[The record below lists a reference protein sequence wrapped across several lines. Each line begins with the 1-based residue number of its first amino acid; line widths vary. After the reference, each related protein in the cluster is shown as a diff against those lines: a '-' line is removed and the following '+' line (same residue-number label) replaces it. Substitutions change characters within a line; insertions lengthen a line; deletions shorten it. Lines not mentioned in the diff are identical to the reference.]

1 MTNSKWLRSALLG
14 GVAVSVMAVG
24 VAGAQAQSNE
34 LSDLKAQLE
43 ALQSRVNTIETA
55 PALPAGTSA
64 ITVRRGQSTNARLM
78 EMGQRAGEMAEP
90 ENRGFTFAVSPVA
103 DLPAPST
110 EITISGFIRSR
121 LKWNDENVRDFDI
134 DAAIDGTPSS
144 WDIDVDARFRIRA
157 STDTAIGQ
165 IRTLIEVQGSE
176 GGAVAVRHALGEWDM
191 TSNWTFQIGRTWGTA
206 TPLDYGVTLVGA
218 SWQAGPDVG
227 RTQMVRMRYT
237 NGPIRLM
244 FALENP
250 TLRSSGLNTTAD
262 YPNVAAQFRYSAAGG
277 HQLWLAGE
285 IADLDLPGNNGTGY
299 LLNGGANINLGDI
312 ASLTAT
318 ATYGKGIAARNFG
331 NVAQIGFNTNGNP
344 IKALGAG
351 VGVSFA
357 VSEATTINAQYG
369 FAKFSKNFAGG
380 TKNVHSIHANV
391 LWRPVT
397 QMRLGWEVRWGKEK
411 QAGGTGTND
420 VIGAAFGAWFFF

>member
-24 VAGAQAQSNE
+24 IAGAQAQTNE

-55 PALPAGTSA
+55 PTLPAGTSA
-64 ITVRRGQSTNARLM
+64 ITVRRGVSTDKRLM
-78 EMGQRAGEMAEP
+78 EMGVAASEMTAPAG
-90 ENRGFTFAVSPVA
+90 RGFTFAVTPAA
-103 DLPAPST
+103 DLPAPVT
-110 EITISGFIRSR
+110 EVTVTGFIRSR
-121 LKWNDENVRDFDI
+121 LQWNDENVRIFRI
-134 DAAIDGTPSS
+134 QDAVDGTPSR

-157 STDTAIGQ
+157 RTDTAIGQ

-191 TSNWTFQIGRTWGTA
+191 TPNWTFQMGRTWATA
-206 TPLDYGVTLVGA
+206 TPLDYGVTLVGS

-237 NGPIRLM
+237 NGPIRVM

-250 TLRSSGLNTTAD
+250 SFSSTALGTTAD
-262 YPNVAAQFRYSAAGG
+262 YPNIAAQFRYTASGG
-277 HQLWLAGE
+277 SQFWLAGE
-285 IADLDLPGNNGTGY
+285 IADMDFPGNSNTGY
-299 LLNGGANINLGDI
+299 LLNGGANIALGDI
-312 ASLTAT
+312 ATLTTT

-331 NVAQIGFNTNGNP
+331 NINFGALNAAGNP
-344 IKALGAG
+344 TKALGAG
-351 VGVSFA
+351 VGVSFT

-369 FAKFSKNFAGG
+369 YARLYQQAGAL
-380 TKNVHSIHANV
+380 TRNVHSIHANV
-391 LWRPVT
+391 LWRPVQ

-411 QAGGTGTND
+411 QANNASND
-420 VIGAAFGAWFFF
+420 VLGAAFGAWFFF